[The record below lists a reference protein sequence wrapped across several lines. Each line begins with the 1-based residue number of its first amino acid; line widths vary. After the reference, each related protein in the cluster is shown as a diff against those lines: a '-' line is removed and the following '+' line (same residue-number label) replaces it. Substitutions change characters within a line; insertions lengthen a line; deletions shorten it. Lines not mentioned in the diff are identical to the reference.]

1 MWTLAEMR
9 QALARH
15 AISPAELL
23 AEHERQRQRLEP
35 QLNAISQLLAPPLA
49 QSADGPLAGIP
60 LTVKD
65 SLDIAGYATIC
76 GHAPRQTH
84 RASRHAVAVERLLA
98 AGAVITAK
106 TATPELLMNWETF
119 TDWQGPTRNPWKLDC
134 TAGGSSGGES
144 AAIAGCYSAGGVGS
158 DGGGSIRL
166 PAALTGIVGL
176 KPTPGRV
183 PAAGH
188 FPPIAHPGGLLGVI
202 GPMARTVEDVEL
214 LFGVLG
220 GHDDGDPFSIP
231 FTPLPVPDDYAVG
244 VVDHPVVD
252 LALPWLP
259 NSPRRFAEQPWQ
271 RLYDVWEFFFL
282 RLNAHPI
289 GFATPHTERYLAE
302 ATPTAAELLAMLAA
316 RDALRM
322 RFLAALDECP
332 VLLLPNPGFGAW
344 PVGQFPGPA
353 AMAPLTVANLLGL
366 PALAIPVGFD
376 AAGLPLSVQAVA
388 KPWHEELL
396 LAFGRKLEEARGPFP
411 LAPLAL
417 NA

>member
-1 MWTLAEMR
+1 MR
-9 QALARH
+9 QALADGV
-15 AISPAELL
+15 ITPAELL
-23 AEHERQRQRLEP
+23 AEHERQRLRLEP
-35 QLNAISQLLAPPLA
+35 RLHAISQLLEPPLA
-49 QSADGPLAGIP
+49 QSSTGPLAGIP
-60 LTVKD
+60 ITIKD
-65 SLDIAGYATIC
+65 SLDITGLPTIC
-76 GHAPRQTH
+76 GHAPRQTQ

-106 TATPELLMNWETF
+106 TATPELLMNWETY
-119 TDWQGPTRNPWKLDC
+119 TAWQEPARNPWNLEY

-183 PAAGH
+183 PATGH

-202 GPMARTVEDVEL
+202 GPMARTVADVEL
-214 LFGVLG
+214 LFQVLA
-220 GHDDGDPFSIP
+220 GHHDGDPFSVP
-231 FTPLPVPDDYAVG
+231 FTPLPLPEVYAIG
-244 VVDHPVVD
+244 VVDHPVVE
-252 LALPWLP
+252 LARPWLP
-259 NSPRRFAEQPWQ
+259 AAPRLFPGQPWQ

-289 GFATPHTERYLAE
+289 GFATPHTARFLDE
-302 ATPTAAELLAMLAA
+302 APPTAAEVLVMLAA
-316 RDALRM
+316 RDALRT
-322 RFLAALDECP
+322 RFLAALEECP

-344 PVGQFPGPA
+344 PVGRFPGPE

-366 PALAIPVGFD
+366 PALAIPVGLD
-376 AAGLPLSVQAVA
+376 AAGLPLSLQAVA

-411 LAPLAL
+411 LAPLTL